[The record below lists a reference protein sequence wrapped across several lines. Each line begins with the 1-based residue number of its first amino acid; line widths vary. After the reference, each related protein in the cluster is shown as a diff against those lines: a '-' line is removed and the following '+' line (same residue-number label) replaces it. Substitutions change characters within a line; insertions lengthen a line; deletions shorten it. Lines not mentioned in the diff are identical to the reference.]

1 MIDLNTARNM
11 ALALPGTVEMDHFGI
26 PSFRVKDRIF
36 STLWI
41 HDNKMMVKLSLIDQS
56 VFSAFDSSVIYPVPN
71 KYGPMGY
78 TLLSTKQRR
87 RKSAFNHRGFTACAD
102 KFILSDL
109 WGKILLQATKKVQ
122 RCTAFL
128 CCKKEFCTALFYFIM
143 RQPHVIYQRA
153 I

>member
-78 TLLSTKQRR
+78 TLFELATVRPEMLEDALK
-87 RKSAFNHRGFTACAD
+87 TAYQSIID
-102 KFILSDL
+102 K
-109 WGKILLQATKKVQ
+109 TKK
-122 RCTAFL
+122 
-128 CCKKEFCTALFYFIM
+128 KKKRI
-143 RQPHVIYQRA
+143 
-153 I
+153 